1 LGNSR
6 VPEEIEVRD
15 RDTETGN
22 RSGVGAPEAIAGEH
36 AMNDEPIDVVRGSG
50 NVFRDFG
57 YADAD
62 VRQAKALLGTR
73 IMKILDDEGISTRQA
88 EALTG
93 VSHSKFSRIRQAKF
107 SRFTI
112 DWFIGVLG
120 RLGQEVV
127 VSVMLERDCFRL
139 TNIPPP
145 ENS

>member
-22 RSGVGAPEAIAGEH
+22 RSGAGAPEAIAGEH

-62 VRQAKALLGTR
+62 VRQAKAVLGTR
-73 IMKILDDEGISTRQA
+73 ISTRQA